1 WRCNH
6 QAFGRDVQPAI
17 TNSPTHLLTKTKN
30 ITDRKKEK
38 TRIVVEQVTA
48 PLHSKK
54 RLYQPY
60 AIMYDLQKTQYY
72 VIMIFALQI
81 HSFTRKGFAFFH
93 YFLLSVS

>member
-1 WRCNH
+1 
-6 QAFGRDVQPAI
+6 
-17 TNSPTHLLTKTKN
+17 LTKTLCFVDTKN
-30 ITDRKKEK
+30 KTKNRQKERKTVKPELWWNSLH
-38 TRIVVEQVTA
+38 RYTA
-48 PLHSKK
+48 KK

-60 AIMYDLQKTQYY
+60 ARMYDLQKTPYY